1 MDLLYRKNRESG
13 YEVSRERDDYA
24 RRQILS
30 NLRGIAFHL
39 IECIQDNIDRSLMIS
54 HHSVLEEAV
63 DRLWLGVQE
72 GRYQVESLPM
82 LRMIK
87 HITCPDLK
95 TELEKPRL
103 QHEKIIRELRL
114 FVNTVEH
121 VIVPKQAFTASY
133 SNLLDSPY

>member
-1 MDLLYRKNRESG
+1 MKPLYRRNRESG
-13 YEVSRERDDYA
+13 DEVSNEREDYA
-24 RRQILS
+24 RRQILG

-39 IECIQDNIDRSLMIS
+39 IECIQHNFDRSLMIS

-63 DRLWLGVQE
+63 DRLWSGVQE
-72 GRYQVESLPM
+72 GRYQVESMSM
-82 LRMIK
+82 LRMVK

-95 TELEKPRL
+95 TQLERPNL

-133 SNLLDSPY
+133 SNLLDNPI

>member
-1 MDLLYRKNRESG
+1 MKSLYRRNREFG
-13 YEVSRERDDYA
+13 YEDYSERNDYT
-24 RRQILS
+24 RRQILG

-39 IECIQDNIDRSLMIS
+39 IECIQDNIDRSRMIS

-63 DRLWLGVQE
+63 DRLWSGVQD

-95 TELEKPRL
+95 TQLERPSL

-121 VIVPKQAFTASY
+121 VIIPKQALTSSFNNRFD
-133 SNLLDSPY
+133 NLI